1 MFRQCITVFILIAA
15 FFNFSGQASAAGAAS
30 GQTLQLLFEI
40 EDMLSQVAEQAGNAV
55 VSISTEKTTRL
66 GHTFYSFRDDIFDR
80 FVRDFFYGKTPQPE
94 YKQIG
99 LGSGILINADGYIL
113 TNEHVISDADKITV
127 TLAGG
132 KNFPAQL
139 KGVDYRADL
148 AVIKIDAEKPLP
160 YAALGDSDK
169 LKAGQWAIAMGNP
182 FGFAVTNSKPTI
194 TFGIISALHRSLP
207 QTATSARGYFELI
220 QTDAAINSGNSGG
233 PLVNIKGEVIG
244 INMAIFSTGGGSDGI
259 GFAIPI
265 NDAKTVLDKLLKG
278 EEALYGWLGIGIQ
291 DINATLAEYFGLKDA
306 DGVLISRVYPDS
318 PAEIAGLRER
328 DIILKFGG
336 RKARN
341 TLEFIKMVERS
352 QLGQKVEI
360 KVVRNKLIRTYT
372 VEIGEQPKVAK
383 KSDEETVFASQAPE
397 QKPPPA
403 DFKLKTWKGITVAPL
418 DAQLALQYGIEEKTA
433 VAVVAVE
440 ADSAAESAGIVP
452 GDLILKIDTITILDI
467 NDYKTAI
474 YNATVNTLV
483 KTRRGYFVLKN

>member
-1 MFRQCITVFILIAA
+1 M
-15 FFNFSGQASAAGAAS
+15 SE
-30 GQTLQLLFEI
+30 QTHQLLLEI
-40 EDMLSQVAEQAGNAV
+40 ENMLSQVAEQAGNVV
-55 VSISTEKTTRL
+55 VSISTEKTARL
-66 GHTFYSFRDDIFDR
+66 GHAFYSFGDDTFGR
-80 FVRDFFYGKTPQPE
+80 FMYDFFYGKTPQPE

-113 TNEHVISDADKITV
+113 TNEHVISAADKITV
-127 TLAGG
+127 TLADGR
-132 KNFPAQL
+132 NFPAQL

-148 AVIKIDAEKPLP
+148 AVIKINSAKTFSF
-160 YAALGDSDK
+160 ATLGDSDK
-169 LKAGQWAIAMGNP
+169 IKAGQWAIAMGNP
-182 FGFAVTNSKPTI
+182 FGFAVTDSKPTI

-207 QTATSARGYFELI
+207 QTVTSARGYFELI
-220 QTDAAINSGNSGG
+220 QTDAAINPSNSGG

-244 INMAIFSTGGGSDGI
+244 INMAIFSAGGGSDGI

-265 NDAKTVLDKLLKG
+265 NAAKAVLDKLLKG
-278 EEALYGWLGIGIQ
+278 EEVLYGWLGIGIQ
-291 DINATLAEYFGLKDA
+291 DINAALAEYFGLKDA

-336 RKARN
+336 HKARN

-372 VEIGEQPKVAK
+372 VEIGERPKVAK
-383 KSDEETVFASQAPE
+383 KPE
-397 QKPPPA
+397 QAVLTPQSPEHKLPPA
-403 DFKLKTWKGITVAPL
+403 DFKLKAWKGLTIVPL

-433 VAVVAVE
+433 VVVVTVE
-440 ADSAAESAGIVP
+440 ADSAAESAGIMP

-483 KTRRGYFVLKN
+483 KTQRGYFVLKN